1 MIGRM
6 FCFFLEF
13 LGYFIF
19 FNALWWEGHLVLLI
33 NRYEDIT
40 VCCTLGFGRVLLWP
54 KNRIDALEKMLNQFS
69 FR

>member
-1 MIGRM
+1 VFYIYWLNDWSDVLL
-6 FCFFLEF
+6 FFLEF

-54 KNRIDALEKMLNQFS
+54 KNRIDALE
-69 FR
+69 